1 MQKKQESV
9 HPKMEKKRQDKS
21 RPKIELTRAKT
32 MLLTPERF
40 PDGVLSKIVCLLSL
54 SAASRFVTT
63 NKLIKAGTA
72 DAWKE
77 LVPRRRI
84 KKFWRWCKNFGT
96 TQALVRA
103 YTRTRLADP
112 SRRLI
117 LMMSG

>member
-1 MQKKQESV
+1 
-9 HPKMEKKRQDKS
+9 
-21 RPKIELTRAKT
+21 

-84 KKFWRWCKNFGT
+84 KKFWRWCKNFRT

-112 SRRLI
+112 SRRVI
-117 LMMSG
+117 LMTTG

>member
-1 MQKKQESV
+1 
-9 HPKMEKKRQDKS
+9 
-21 RPKIELTRAKT
+21 
-32 MLLTPERF
+32 MLVCTPERF
-40 PDGVLSKIVCLLSL
+40 PDGVLSKIVSLLSL
-54 SAASRFVTT
+54 SAASRFVST
-63 NKLIKAGTA
+63 NKLILAGTT

-103 YTRTRLADP
+103 YSRTRLADP